1 MGDVRTPLVEFDD
14 LAVSYGLV
22 QALAGVTGAFLP
34 GPTGLLGP
42 NGAGKTTLLK
52 TLLGFLQ
59 PDRGRMTA
67 FGKDPTREPLEV
79 RRRLGYMPEQDC
91 HVPGMTAAAFV
102 AFAGE
107 LSGLPRDE
115 AISRS
120 HEVLYYVG
128 LGEARYRNVE
138 TYSTGMKQRVK
149 LAQALVHDPE
159 LLLLDEPT
167 NGLDPQGREEM
178 LALIRDIAT
187 RRGMSLILCSHLLH
201 DVERVCDQVIVL
213 NQGQIARQ
221 GEMRELTGARK
232 QVFDVRFKGDAAA
245 VLTDLKDMGAD
256 WREGDDGV
264 RLFLPEGQGPDTV
277 FRVAQAVRGAG
288 APPPARGRDARG
300 RVPARPRPRDP
311 GLMPIYD
318 QGYRRYEARAPL
330 RKARFWPIT
339 REALRLVLSKRAF
352 LGLLA
357 AAFIPFVV
365 RAVQIYVVTRF
376 PEAGRILPVDGRLFG
391 DFLNQQIGFTILL
404 SIFGASGLVA
414 NDLRT
419 GAILAYLSRP
429 LTRRDYVLGKLLVPL
444 FLNLAVTLAPAVL
457 LYVAGLS
464 LAPELYLKW
473 ELAWIG
479 PAIVVHA
486 LSISLVV
493 SLLTLAISSLSRSAR
508 VAGLGLFGM
517 IAGLEMVRLVLQQG
531 FRQKY
536 AMLLSV
542 QTDLKALG
550 VALFGL
556 TDREVA
562 VAWGWAALVLVL
574 LSLACLA
581 ILRSR
586 VRAVEIVT

>member
-22 QALAGVTGAFLP
+22 QALAGVKGAFLP

-52 TLLGFLQ
+52 TLLGFLT

-67 FGKDPTREPLEV
+67 FGKDPTQEPLEV

-91 HVPGMTAAAFV
+91 HIPGMTAATFV

-115 AISRS
+115 AISRA

-213 NQGQIARQ
+213 NQGQIAQQ
-221 GEMRELTGARK
+221 GEMRELTGARR
-232 QVFDVRFKGDAAA
+232 QVYDVRFKGDAAA

-256 WREGDDGV
+256 WRESDDGV

-277 FRVAQAVRGAG
+277 FRVAKQCGVQVRHLRPGAETLEDVFLRALGHEIQDYDADLRPGLPPLRGAG
-288 APPPARGRDARG
+288 TPAQGPLLADHARGAAARALEARVPGPDRCRLPAVHRARDPDLHRHAFSRGRPDPAR
-300 RVPARPRPRDP
+300 
-311 GLMPIYD
+311 
-318 QGYRRYEARAPL
+318 
-330 RKARFWPIT
+330 
-339 REALRLVLSKRAF
+339 
-352 LGLLA
+352 
-357 AAFIPFVV
+357 
-365 RAVQIYVVTRF
+365 
-376 PEAGRILPVDGRLFG
+376 
-391 DFLNQQIGFTILL
+391 
-404 SIFGASGLVA
+404 
-414 NDLRT
+414 
-419 GAILAYLSRP
+419 
-429 LTRRDYVLGKLLVPL
+429 
-444 FLNLAVTLAPAVL
+444 
-457 LYVAGLS
+457 
-464 LAPELYLKW
+464 
-473 ELAWIG
+473 
-479 PAIVVHA
+479 
-486 LSISLVV
+486 
-493 SLLTLAISSLSRSAR
+493 
-508 VAGLGLFGM
+508 
-517 IAGLEMVRLVLQQG
+517 
-531 FRQKY
+531 
-536 AMLLSV
+536 
-542 QTDLKALG
+542 
-550 VALFGL
+550 
-556 TDREVA
+556 
-562 VAWGWAALVLVL
+562 
-574 LSLACLA
+574 
-581 ILRSR
+581 
-586 VRAVEIVT
+586 